1 MKTYNVS
8 VERIFIHCLTIEA
21 ETEQEAGQKAAE
33 KIRAEF
39 DHDGVSVMY
48 AEDIEAAAESEK
60 DLMLVLN
67 GWRLEG

>member
-1 MKTYNVS
+1 MKTFNVS
-8 VERIFIHCLTIEA
+8 VERVFIHCLTIEA

-60 DLMLVLN
+60 DLMFVLN
-67 GWRLEG
+67 GWRLEE